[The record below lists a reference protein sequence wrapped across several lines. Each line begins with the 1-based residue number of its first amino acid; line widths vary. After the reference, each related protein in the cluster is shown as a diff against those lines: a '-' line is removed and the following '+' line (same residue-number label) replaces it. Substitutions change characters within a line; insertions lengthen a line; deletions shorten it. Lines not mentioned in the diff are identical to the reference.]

1 MNHVFR
7 NLRQAFWFAGAAFL
21 LAQAGCIALT
31 PESARQLAQE
41 PISAD
46 RDAEISRIMTL
57 HAQGKLTDEQTLQ
70 IIGAL
75 VGTAAKMPPSAAFS
89 AASTPPVP
97 IVRPAAVEQP
107 APAVPPPPAA
117 PSVAAQPMLSARF
130 AAILATLPAYAPKRV
145 VEGRLRS
152 IGSDT
157 MDRVMASAETG
168 FQHFHPN
175 LRIQHEGR
183 GSSTAIPGL
192 VEGMCDIG
200 PMSRPTK
207 PAEVTRFVE
216 RYGHAPVQFRV
227 ALDTLAIYV
236 HPDNPIARQ
245 GLTLAQ
251 LDAIFSSTR
260 KSGCPSDALTWGQ
273 LGLGGEW
280 ASAPINVHIRNQAS
294 GTHAFFRENV
304 LGGGDYRKTDI
315 EESGSEMLVA
325 AVARDRYAIG
335 FSGIG
340 YKTAGVIT
348 VPVAAHNGAAFLDAS
363 ADNAYA
369 GTYPITRGLYL
380 TVNLEPGATPAP
392 LQDEFLHFML
402 SREGQQIVADEG
414 YYPLSGPLAAAE
426 LAKLAPAASAG
437 TTPAAPASPAQG
449 PAAGAGK

>member
-1 MNHVFR
+1 MNLLFR
-7 NLRQAFWFAGAAFL
+7 NLSRAFWFAAAAL
-21 LAQAGCIALT
+21 VLALAGCIALT
-31 PESARQLAQE
+31 PETAKQLASQS
-41 PISAD
+41 SASD
-46 RDAEISRIMTL
+46 RDAEISRVMAL
-57 HAQGKLTDEQTLQ
+57 RSEGKLTDEQALQ

-75 VGTAAKMPPSAAFS
+75 VRSPAKSPASATVA
-89 AASTPPVP
+89 AASTAPIPAPEHPVAVEKP
-97 IVRPAAVEQP
+97 ASATVPATPPAAVAQP
-107 APAVPPPPAA
+107 A
-117 PSVAAQPMLSARF
+117 LSAHF
-130 AAILATLPAYAPKRV
+130 TAILATLSTYTPKQA

-216 RYGHAPVQFRV
+216 RYGHVPVQLRV

-260 KSGCPSDALTWGQ
+260 KSGYPSDVLTWGQ
-273 LGLGGEW
+273 LGLSGDW
-280 ASAPINVHIRNQAS
+280 ANAPINVHIRNQAS

-304 LGGGDYRKTDI
+304 LGGGDYRKTDT
-315 EESGSEMLVA
+315 EESGSEILVD
-325 AVARDRYAIG
+325 AVAHDRYSIG

-340 YKTAGVIT
+340 YKTAGVST
-348 VPVAAHNGAAFLDAS
+348 VSIAAHDGGPFLDAS

-380 TVNLEPGATPAP
+380 TVNLDPGSAPAP
-392 LQDEFLHFML
+392 LLDEFLRFML
-402 SREGQQIVADEG
+402 SREGQQVVADEG
-414 YYPLSGPLAAAE
+414 YYPLSGPLAATE
-426 LAKLAPAASAG
+426 LAKLAPALVAE
-437 TTPAAPASPAQG
+437 TPTAAPASATS
-449 PAAGAGK
+449 AAK